1 MGDRIVGHV
10 RRRRAAG
17 RTPAE
22 IYHGSRQSVRRALHR
37 QPRHEPDHRPLSER
51 PGAPAGLRGLH
62 RPPQWVAPLNAALGG
77 RRRRD
82 PRLPPG
88 SGEGDAPGRACR
100 PASTPVT
107 CTAATLCCTWS
118 CATRPSA
125 CAQQPPVQPPI
136 GAAVRFDR
144 TRRGAFLRPGHRGR
158 DCTGGPGMSDIELR
172 HISKRF
178 KDTVALDDVSFN
190 VADGELFVLLGHT
203 GAGKTTTL
211 RIIAGLERQ
220 DAGDVLFDGETVNQ
234 YTPADRDVAFVFQ
247 QYSLYPNKT
256 VDENLAFPLRSPL
269 RRVPSA
275 EIDRRVRDAAE
286 KLRIT
291 QLLERKTAN
300 LSGGE
305 MQRVSIGRA
314 IVRQPRVFS
323 DGRAALEPR
332 RQAARGAA
340 DRDSTPAKTQGS
352 TTLFVTHD
360 TNRSAGRWPDRIGV
374 LLRQERIVQ
383 IGLAAGVYDHPTTT
397 FVAQLV
403 GIRALT
409 CCLRARERN
418 AGHQRQRDQAAARQ
432 RPPRRSPHLPARR
445 APRRCADRP
454 GGRPARRSDPDRA
467 ARRRDSGAHPLR
479 RQTLLCLVRALRTW
493 QSATRSPSRSTGAGC
508 IFFERAASASRIE
521 VDVEPHGSCRARWS
535 LFCA

>member
-1 MGDRIVGHV
+1 
-10 RRRRAAG
+10 
-17 RTPAE
+17 
-22 IYHGSRQSVRRALHR
+22 
-37 QPRHEPDHRPLSER
+37 
-51 PGAPAGLRGLH
+51 
-62 RPPQWVAPLNAALGG
+62 
-77 RRRRD
+77 
-82 PRLPPG
+82 
-88 SGEGDAPGRACR
+88 
-100 PASTPVT
+100 
-107 CTAATLCCTWS
+107 
-118 CATRPSA
+118 
-125 CAQQPPVQPPI
+125 
-136 GAAVRFDR
+136 
-144 TRRGAFLRPGHRGR
+144 
-158 DCTGGPGMSDIELR
+158 MSDIELR

-340 DRDSTPAKTQGS
+340 DRDSTPAKDAGS
-352 TTLFVTHD
+352 TTLFVTARPIEALYD
-360 TNRSAGRWPDRIGV
+360 GPTGSAC
-374 LLRQERIVQ
+374 LRQ
-383 IGLAAGVYDHPTTT
+383 G
-397 FVAQLV
+397 
-403 GIRALT
+403 
-409 CCLRARERN
+409 
-418 AGHQRQRDQAAARQ
+418 RDR
-432 RPPRRSPHLPARR
+432 
-445 APRRCADRP
+445 ADRP
-454 GGRPARRSDPDRA
+454 RRRRSTTT
-467 ARRRDSGAHPLR
+467 RRRPSSPNWSGSAH
-479 RQTLLCLVRALRTW
+479 
-493 QSATRSPSRSTGAGC
+493 
-508 IFFERAASASRIE
+508 
-521 VDVEPHGSCRARWS
+521 
-535 LFCA
+535 